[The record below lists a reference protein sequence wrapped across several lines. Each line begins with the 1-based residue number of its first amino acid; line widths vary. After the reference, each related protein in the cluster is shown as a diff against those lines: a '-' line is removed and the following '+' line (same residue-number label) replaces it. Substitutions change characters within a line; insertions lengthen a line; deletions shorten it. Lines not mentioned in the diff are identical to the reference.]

1 MRVQATN
8 NLGTA
13 ATQMRRTS
21 PSGAFSVAEAETPR
35 PPVQTAAPRALASL
49 DLLVALQGYEDPTE
63 RRRRAV
69 RHGRTALDALDA
81 LKVGLI
87 AGDVDQNAL
96 TRLKTMTE
104 SLAEPSGD
112 ARLDAILAEINLR
125 AAVELAK
132 FARR

>member
-8 NLGTA
+8 NLGVTA
-13 ATQMRRTS
+13 SPVRRS
-21 PSGAFSVAEAETPR
+21 SAGGAFSVAEAETPR
-35 PPVQTAAPRALASL
+35 QTAHTTAPRTLASL

-87 AGDVDQNAL
+87 AGDLDQNAL
-96 TRLKTMTE
+96 SKLKTMAE

-112 ARLDAILAEINLR
+112 PGLDAILAEIGLR